1 MHFDA
6 VVNKQKTPTV
16 TIEALGHGFF
26 YRATRMQ
33 SMDYAV
39 ARCLSV
45 CPSHVGN
52 LRVKMVT
59 YVFKRFSPSDSQTIL
74 VFFRTKGYANIPTGT
89 SLTGA
94 SNARGY
100 KTSSSAVAKRLRDAS
115 CLSAL
120 IVQNVEQSFI
130 V

>member
-39 ARCLSV
+39 ARCSSV

-52 LRVKMVT
+52 LRVKMAT
-59 YVFKRFSPSDSQTIL
+59 YVFKRFSPSDSHTIL
-74 VFFRTKGYANIPTGT
+74 VFFRTKGHVNIPTGT
-89 SLTGA
+89 SLQGHRMQGGIKQA
-94 SNARGY
+94 A
-100 KTSSSAVAKRLRDAS
+100 L
-115 CLSAL
+115 LSQRCRAML
-120 IVQNVEQSFI
+120 LVCQL
-130 V
+130 

>member
-16 TIEALGHGFF
+16 TRSLGARFFLPRDAYAKHGLCRRKMF
-26 YRATRMQ
+26 
-33 SMDYAV
+33 
-39 ARCLSV
+39 V
-45 CPSHVGN
+45 CPSHVSN

-59 YVFKRFSPSDSQTIL
+59 YVFKRFSPSDSHTIL
-74 VFFRTKGYANIPTGT
+74 VFFRTKGYVNIPTGT

-94 SNARGY
+94 SNARAY
-100 KTSSSAVAKRLRDAS
+100 KTISSAVAKRSRDAS

-120 IVQNVEQSFI
+120 IVQNVEQYFI